1 MQHCMAI
8 RAYRNKAIFRFYFI
22 VFPIPCRNGNNV
34 VYMNKSI
41 SQFSIHFAK
50 VHPTNLAYTSVFF
63 NTFFTSNRIAFVSID

>member
-34 VYMNKSI
+34 VYMNKPKSVIRKSFLSI
-41 SQFSIHFAK
+41 SNDRH
-50 VHPTNLAYTSVFF
+50 
-63 NTFFTSNRIAFVSID
+63 